1 MHRFG
6 FKSFILTLI
15 LLSACSPLRPVQT
28 TPATTVT
35 ITTSEAIR
43 LPTATFPTKVVTP
56 EPFFP
61 SPTMI
66 STTET
71 SSSSNAASHLANSQ
85 LLGDVFVLLRPV
97 KPPFLLA
104 LGKLPASCLLKDC
117 PPIEIIYQDSNAQQP
132 VLRQAPLVFSPDG
145 KTAWWNNDFQNKIF
159 SLNTETKAIQTV
171 AQGIPAINGEFQ
183 WSPDGKWVALAVQ
196 GNDAYSG
203 HVMLLNSENGD
214 RRIYLNSPNEVKFPI
229 GWINEEELI
238 VRITRNGPPDDDP
251 NGKWVEK
258 RSWVALLDIKTGQ
271 AREVLNGLFGVSPS
285 SLSPDRQWFAFR
297 QSIQGKN
304 SLFLHAFSHTGERTI
319 DLHVDSQLIGWS
331 PNSQWIAIQDTN
343 GAISVLHPDGSEQH
357 QVISIPSENM
367 TFHWFFDSQH
377 LLMMEHTFDM
387 KADRDGVELSIVSI
401 QDGKM
406 LPVKI
411 PGLNKADFL
420 VDDLFYQRR
429 PE

>member
-1 MHRFG
+1 MQFFQHSKPFQVVLG
-6 FKSFILTLI
+6 LLLLVLI
-15 LLSACSPLRPVQT
+15 LLTSCQNALVLEPSPQQPKATLAPTVILTETRPTSQT
-28 TPATTVT
+28 ATTAV
-35 ITTSEAIR
+35 
-43 LPTATFPTKVVTP
+43 
-56 EPFFP
+56 
-61 SPTMI
+61 
-66 STTET
+66 
-71 SSSSNAASHLANSQ
+71 SHLADVQ
-85 LLGDVFVLLRPV
+85 LSGDVYLLLRPV

-117 PPIEIIYQDSNAQQP
+117 PPIGIIYQDHDTLQP
-132 VLRQAPLVFSPDG
+132 VLRQTPLIFSPDG
-145 KTAWWNNDFQNKIF
+145 KTAWWNNDFQSKIF

-171 AQGIPAINGEFQ
+171 AQGIPVINGEFQ

-203 HVMLLNSENGD
+203 HIMLLNSENGD

-297 QSIQGKN
+297 QNIQGKN
-304 SLFLHAFSHTGERTI
+304 SLFLHSFSSPEERTI
-319 DLHVDSQLIGWS
+319 DLHLNGQLIGWS
-331 PNSQWIAIQDTN
+331 PDSLWMAVQDTN
-343 GAISVLHPDGSEQH
+343 GSISVLHPDLTEEH
-357 QVISIPSENM
+357 QVISILSENM
-367 TFHWFFDSQH
+367 TVRWFFDSQH

-387 KADRDGVELSIVSI
+387 KADRDNVNISLISIK
-401 QDGKM
+401 DGNI
-406 LPVKI
+406 LPVAVT
-411 PGLNKADFL
+411 GLNTENFL
-420 VDDLFYQRR
+420 IDNLFWQGGKIKK
-429 PE
+429 E